1 MCCEFCQ
8 CQLETLPMWRVVADS
23 IGTDDQCLPESAIV
37 LSEMGTE
44 QIKDDKGSFNSH
56 SLLL

>member
-56 SLLL
+56 S